1 MSDSSILPSST
12 EPNRQ
17 SGLPT
22 PIEPPRREAA
32 DRKPIFHVP
41 HDPVRHYVGRD
52 ELLEEL
58 RKELSSGRR
67 AALTQ
72 AITGLG
78 GIGKTQLA
86 VQYAHRFFADY
97 DVVWWLNAESEM
109 ILRAELAA
117 LAVPLEL
124 PEKDQSDQDRVRL
137 AVLGWLAT
145 HDRWLLIFDNAEQP
159 EDLRGCLPHEAGG
172 DVIITSR
179 NPNWLAV
186 ATPLA
191 LPVLKPSPSAELLQ
205 EHIARWYRYSLIA
218 AVARRLSHW
227 CVE

>member
-1 MSDSSILPSST
+1 VSDSSTLPSST
-12 EPNRQ
+12 ELDRQ

-22 PIEPPRREAA
+22 PIEPPRRESAE
-32 DRKPIFHVP
+32 RKPIFHVP
-41 HDPVRHYVGRD
+41 HDPVRHFVGRD

-124 PEKDQSDQDRVRL
+124 PEEDQSDQDRVRL
-137 AVLGWLAT
+137 AALGWLST
-145 HDRWLLIFDNAEQP
+145 HDRWLLIFDNAVTGATFRTTACHTPRACRSRTTPCLLASRQP
-159 EDLRGCLPHEAGG
+159 ARGSA
-172 DVIITSR
+172 SQ
-179 NPNWLAV
+179 LARTKV
-186 ATPLA
+186 ALTCQRA
-191 LPVLKPSPSAELLQ
+191 
-205 EHIARWYRYSLIA
+205 
-218 AVARRLSHW
+218 
-227 CVE
+227 

>member
-1 MSDSSILPSST
+1 
-12 EPNRQ
+12 
-17 SGLPT
+17 
-22 PIEPPRREAA
+22 
-32 DRKPIFHVP
+32 V
-41 HDPVRHYVGRD
+41 
-52 ELLEEL
+52 

-124 PEKDQSDQDRVRL
+124 PEKDQSDQDRSDVQ
-137 AVLGWLAT
+137 
-145 HDRWLLIFDNAEQP
+145 DNSLSYSACVPIQN
-159 EDLRGCLPHEAGG
+159 H
-172 DVIITSR
+172 TM
-179 NPNWLAV
+179 
-186 ATPLA
+186 
-191 LPVLKPSPSAELLQ
+191 PSGFSTASA
-205 EHIARWYRYSLIA
+205 R
-218 AVARRLSHW
+218 
-227 CVE
+227 